1 MGIIVFLIFGLIVGL
16 LARALLPGRQS
27 MGLLMTT
34 LLGCAG
40 SLLGGFVGNL
50 LANRD
55 ALTLSTSGFFG
66 SLIGA
71 FVILLIIG
79 PMMRRRRRVV

>member
-16 LARALLPGRQS
+16 LARALMPGRQS
-27 MGLLMTT
+27 MGLMVTT

-40 SLLGGFVGNL
+40 SLVGGFVGNL
-50 LANRD
+50 LSNRD
-55 ALTLSTSGFFG
+55 ALTLSTAGFFG

-71 FVILLIIG
+71 FAILLIIG
-79 PMMRRRRRVV
+79 PMMKRRRRMV